1 MKDEKLYLIHIR
13 ECLERIREYVKPG
26 REAFYSNSLIQDAVV
41 RNFEV
46 IGEAAKR
53 VSPETKERTADI
65 PWRKMAG
72 FRDIL
77 IHRYEEVDLDEVWH
91 TVENEVD
98 TLYAQ
103 ILSLFD
109 ETESA

>member
-13 ECLERIREYVKPG
+13 ECIERIQKYVISG
-26 REAFYSNSLIQDAVV
+26 REEFYANSLIQDAVV

-53 VSPETKERTADI
+53 VNDDTKSRSPEI

-77 IHRYEEVDLDEVWH
+77 IHRYEEIDLDEVWH
-91 TVENEVD
+91 TIENELTV
-98 TLYAQ
+98 LYAQ
-103 ILSLFD
+103 ICTLIDTPKS
-109 ETESA
+109 